1 MATKRSGRA
10 SYMKAVAAKNAKKKL
25 QNTEGTKERADYL
38 GSKRGLAAE
47 TLKGVLAAPYNL
59 RMKVQGALKTSAT
72 TGKGRKRRRAR

>member
-38 GSKRGLAAE
+38 GSKKGLAVE

-59 RMKVQGALKTSAT
+59 RMKVQNALKPKP
-72 TGKGRKRRRAR
+72 GMGRKRRKAR